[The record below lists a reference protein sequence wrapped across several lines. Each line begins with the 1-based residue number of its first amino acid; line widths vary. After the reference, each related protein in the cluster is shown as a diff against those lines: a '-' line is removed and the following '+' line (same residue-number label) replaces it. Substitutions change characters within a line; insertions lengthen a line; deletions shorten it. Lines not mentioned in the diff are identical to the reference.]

1 MAMDLCS
8 AIRLA
13 NRISKNGP
21 SLWDFLTV
29 GGSDTHGDD

>member
-1 MAMDLCS
+1 MAMSLDR
-8 AIRLA
+8 AIKTA
-13 NRISKNGP
+13 QRISKNGP